1 MAEIVPAGP
10 YLGFSFA
17 QLETELA
24 SLNAQKRQISALIAS
39 YLNNG
44 SFQREGSETQLRRI
58 NQSMQE
64 VHEALRYMRPDLY
77 ASAPS
82 SRSSVTFSGES

>member
-10 YLGFSFA
+10 YLGFTYA
-17 QLETELA
+17 ELLTELS
-24 SLNAQKRQISALIAS
+24 SLTAQKRQISALIAS

-58 NQSMQE
+58 NQSLQDL
-64 VHEALRYMRPDLY
+64 HEALYYMRRDIWAPAPARS
-77 ASAPS
+77 ASIS
-82 SRSSVTFSGES
+82 FSAEN